1 MRGFLPVPVSKEE
14 VSSATAW
21 PLGEVPLGR
30 NCGFHPWEARLL
42 GEKQESCQP
51 SCEKEAG
58 A

>member
-1 MRGFLPVPVSKEE
+1 MPVSKEE
-14 VSSATAW
+14 VSPAPAW

-30 NCGFHPWEARLL
+30 NCEFHPWEAQLL
-42 GEKQESCQP
+42 GEKQQSSCQP